1 MFDILEI
8 LKKNRIK
15 IIKIII
21 TIIVIYFLF
30 NSLIVLFSEF
40 ARNLFRAITLFYCM
54 LIILCNLLSEFSPY
68 VLHNYLLLIFPFLSN
83 YFGRGIIY
91 IIIGILYITP
101 ELEKKLNLA
110 GYGIIFIGIL
120 CLYTN
125 SLLAK
130 NIQVEYQDF
139 VVMKDKYQDFS
150 DNSLRESL
158 EFPKR
163 TNIIQNNINNE
174 I

>member
-21 TIIVIYFLF
+21 TILVIYFLF

-54 LIILCNLLSEFSPY
+54 LIIICNLLSEFSPY
-68 VLHNYLLLIFPFLSN
+68 ILHNYLLFIFPFLSN

-91 IIIGILYITP
+91 IIIGILYIT
-101 ELEKKLNLA
+101 KK
-110 GYGIIFIGIL
+110 
-120 CLYTN
+120 
-125 SLLAK
+125 
-130 NIQVEYQDF
+130 
-139 VVMKDKYQDFS
+139 
-150 DNSLRESL
+150 
-158 EFPKR
+158 
-163 TNIIQNNINNE
+163 
-174 I
+174 